1 MYKKLSFLN
10 VALVL
15 MLAQCTSNSTLLDD
29 TAKALAPTTA
39 STTTSDA
46 ELTKKL
52 RSIWLVG
59 GTRTAGQPAAAVAT
73 GAYATD
79 LDYYDPETNSWG
91 TVAASS
97 WTGTFQ
103 PRLGAAYAGYNGKIY
118 VIGGYSEGA
127 TVANALRTDTVQI
140 YDVATNTWSTG
151 ANLPAAI
158 GAPAATQLGGKIYV
172 FSGSS
177 GANASAFTASA
188 THYVYDIASDSWATA
203 AAPTGAQSGSEMC
216 MVNDGITLWKV
227 GGKTAAATVAVIAS
241 YIPINITVTPF
252 VNGGVTFGA
261 AGLTVRTAASCLYIP
276 ASGSTPARIML
287 IGGYSAAAANT
298 TPLSALTTG
307 TATTTLVTQNLSQ
320 YVEYP
325 FTGSWSSTPNLPQAR
340 ASGAT
345 VLKGSIMYY
354 FGGNSFVA
362 ATAGAGNVNWSSSS
376 PSQTVYAAQSDVG
389 FWQNKIPNT
398 TTSIPVMP
406 TARWGHGAVL
416 VQ

>member
-1 MYKKLSFLN
+1 
-10 VALVL
+10 
-15 MLAQCTSNSTLLDD
+15 
-29 TAKALAPTTA
+29 
-39 STTTSDA
+39 
-46 ELTKKL
+46 
-52 RSIWLVG
+52 
-59 GTRTAGQPAAAVAT
+59 
-73 GAYATD
+73 
-79 LDYYDPETNSWG
+79 
-91 TVAASS
+91 
-97 WTGTFQ
+97 
-103 PRLGAAYAGYNGKIY
+103 
-118 VIGGYSEGA
+118 
-127 TVANALRTDTVQI
+127 
-140 YDVATNTWSTG
+140 
-151 ANLPAAI
+151 
-158 GAPAATQLGGKIYV
+158 
-172 FSGSS
+172 
-177 GANASAFTASA
+177 
-188 THYVYDIASDSWATA
+188 
-203 AAPTGAQSGSEMC
+203 
-216 MVNDGITLWKV
+216 
-227 GGKTAAATVAVIAS
+227 
-241 YIPINITVTPF
+241 
-252 VNGGVTFGA
+252 
-261 AGLTVRTAASCLYIP
+261 
-276 ASGSTPARIML
+276 ML